1 MDFFQDLAKISA
13 GSGQDVEKIQYF
25 LERAGYYKRKTKRK
39 ITRSFRMN
47 RTRTIG
53 IIVFDG
59 VLTAEVIG
67 PAEVFGMAAR
77 EDWFKNTK
85 VLLIGV
91 EPKPAIYTEEG
102 IQLAVNATIADDL
115 ALDVLLVPGGNDMR
129 PLLENET
136 LNAFIQKQEEIAQWV
151 GSVCAGAFLL
161 GNAGVLDGKQATTWF
176 GGETRLQSQFPAINV
191 VHDKPVVLDN
201 RRITANGGLVSYQ
214 AALTLLGQLAG
225 VEHAKEIYKNLNM
238 DRLGKWAEVEA
249 SILNSI

>member
-1 MDFFQDLAKISA
+1 
-13 GSGQDVEKIQYF
+13 
-25 LERAGYYKRKTKRK
+25 
-39 ITRSFRMN
+39 MN

-91 EPKPAIYTEEG
+91 EPAPAIYTQEG

-129 PLLENET
+129 PLLENEK

-161 GNAGVLDGKQATTWF
+161 GNAGLLDGKQATTWF
-176 GGETRLQSQFPAINV
+176 GGESSLQAQFPAIHV

-214 AALTLLGQLAG
+214 AALILLGQMSSA
-225 VEHAKEIYKNLNM
+225 EHAKEIYK
-238 DRLGKWAEVEA
+238 RLGLARLGTWADIEGL
-249 SILNSI
+249 ITNL